1 MTQRDLNK
9 EGKPLSAADW
19 GGMFLNRQSPYV
31 IAEIGSNWST
41 LGEAIGSIGIAAGCG
56 VDAVKFQLFS
66 HKDLYGFD
74 GPGGGIEPDWLPQLK
89 EKAEACKVDFLC
101 SAFSEE
107 GVELVDKYVPVH
119 KIAASEAAWP
129 QLIDAVRDTGKP
141 AIVTAGSLSV
151 NEIMA
156 VVAQFC
162 WGERDVSDLCL
173 LYGEPNYPSLN
184 HNLFLLDEI
193 KQFKA
198 PVGLSDHSSD
208 NLYTALSAYHHFG
221 ASVIEKHVQLVDGN
235 FPDSCVSIDKEGLS
249 ILVRG
254 LRAKDPRSFIA
265 SNRKEYREQYRRRLI
280 ATKDIEVGERFRY
293 GSNYGA
299 FRSKVSDNK
308 ALPAWAY
315 NDLNARCAKVRI
327 VAGEAIGP
335 KQVKWNN
342 GASKWP

>member
-1 MTQRDLNK
+1 
-9 EGKPLSAADW
+9 
-19 GGMFLNRQSPYV
+19 MFNRRESPYI

-89 EKAEACKVDFLC
+89 EKADACKVDFLC
-101 SAFSEE
+101 SAFSVE
-107 GVELVDKYVPVH
+107 GVGLVDKYVPVH

-129 QLIDAVRDTGKP
+129 QLIDAVRRTGKP

-184 HNLFLLDEI
+184 HNLFLLDGL
-193 KQFKA
+193 KQFKT
-198 PVGLSDHSSD
+198 PIGLSDHSPD

-249 ILVRG
+249 TLVRG
-254 LRAKDPRSFIA
+254 LRAKDPRRFIA
-265 SNRKEYREQYRRRLI
+265 SGRKEYREQYRRRLI
-280 ATKDIEVGERFRY
+280 ATKDIAEGEGFKY
-293 GSNYGA
+293 GENYGA
-299 FRSKVSDNK
+299 FRSNVEDTT
-308 ALPAWAY
+308 ALPPYVYRDVDRA
-315 NDLNARCAKVRI
+315 CAKAGI
-327 VAGEAIGP
+327 KAGEAIGP